1 MSYSKNQHGMTRD
14 GWTMLRAC
22 GASAKRRGITIL
34 EHYADEGERYGT
46 AAAPPTIDLL
56 DFNKA
61 AKGGAPRRIDIQT
74 FRERLEDASKVV
86 AEAPDH
92 AEPGVEAS
100 RALSLSSALE
110 HLLDDVREWVCDDK
124 RAANPFYLTTS
135 WDRLEMV
142 RTLWQDEI
150 ERNET
155 TWTARHMDPFWPARK
170 VLRTLLAVALVSAA
184 TEREMEAVA

>member
-1 MSYSKNQHGMTRD
+1 MSYSRNQHGMTRD

-22 GASAKRRGITIL
+22 GASAKRNGITIL

-46 AAAPPTIDLL
+46 AASLPIVDLL

-61 AKGGAPRRIDIQT
+61 AKGAHIQRT
-74 FRERLEDASKVV
+74 VVKMLREYLEDASRVI

-100 RALSLSSALE
+100 RCLSLVGALE
-110 HLLDDVREWVCDDK
+110 HLLDDVRQWVCDDK
-124 RAANPFYLTTS
+124 RAASLFYLTTS
-135 WDRLEMV
+135 WERLEMV

-150 ERNET
+150 ERNGSD
-155 TWTARHMDPFWPARK
+155 WTARHMDPFWPARK
-170 VLRTLLAVALVSAA
+170 SLRSLMSVALVAEAA
-184 TEREMEAVA
+184 ERELEVVA